1 MSDIYALQGRGNSG
15 KSDTI
20 IKVFNELVRKYP
32 SASVQQLSSGT
43 HDIKAILTNLK
54 GYKVGI
60 ESQGDPGSRLQQS
73 LQDFAN
79 ANCTIIICAT
89 RTSGMTVSWVNSL
102 SPPYVVHFI
111 AQAYATTNF
120 NANNLRMA
128 LNIIAQASF

>member
-20 IKVFNELVRKYP
+20 IRIFNELIRKYP
-32 SASVQQLSSGT
+32 SAVVQQLSSGT
-43 HDIKAILTNLK
+43 RDIKAILTNVK
-54 GYKVGI
+54 GHKVGI

-73 LQDFAN
+73 LRDFAS

-102 SPPYVVHFI
+102 APPYVVHFI
-111 AQAYATTNF
+111 PQTYATTNF
-120 NANNLRMA
+120 NASNSRMA
-128 LNIIAQASF
+128 LNIIAQAGL

>member
-20 IKVFNELVRKYP
+20 DKVFTELVRKYP
-32 SASVQQLSSGT
+32 SASVQLLSPGT
-43 HDIKAILTNLK
+43 RDINAILTNVK
-54 GYKVGI
+54 GHKVGI

-73 LQDFAN
+73 LQTFAN

-102 SPPYVVHFI
+102 SPAYVVHFI
-111 AQAYATTNF
+111 PQVFDQGWACD
-120 NANNLRMA
+120 RPW
-128 LNIIAQASF
+128 

>member
-1 MSDIYALQGRGNSG
+1 MSDIYTLQGRGDSG

-20 IKVFNELVRKYP
+20 KIIFAELVRKYP
-32 SASVQQLSSGT
+32 SASVQRLSSGT
-43 HDIKAILTNLK
+43 RDIKAILTNVK
-54 GYKVGI
+54 GHKVGI

-89 RTSGMTVSWVNSL
+89 RTSGMTVNWVHSL

-111 AQAYATTNF
+111 PQVYATTNF
-120 NANNLRMA
+120 DANNSHMA
-128 LNIIAQASF
+128 LSIIAQAGL